1 MKDYFKEIFELFA
14 NCLMILTLALSAHL
28 LLSNVYH
35 YIEVNKSYNY
45 NLNESKTYISFK
57 ENVKE
62 IENNINKVDVDNI
75 KDINR
80 RMTAL
85 TYKSKTEQCLN
96 EIKTSDF
103 YNLEKNEEWG
113 IYKELSPKI
122 LEKYLAQD
130 NVKAVIVTSPSYYG
144 VVSDIKK
151 LKEIC
156 AKYGTYLIVDEA
168 HGALYPFSDKLP
180 QSAVNIA
187 DFTVQSL
194 HKTAGGLNPTA
205 LLHTNTN
212 LDIDSALAKFSTTSP
227 SYALLYSIEKNIN
240 YLNSQK
246 GRQKIEELIKNIKN
260 LRKNLPDIDFF
271 DGDITKILIKHNNY
285 TGFELSEK
293 LFENRIEDEKTNAKS
308 TMLLCGLGTNKLKLQ
323 RLEKIL
329 KKF

>member
-103 YNLEKNEEWG
+103 YNLEKNSFKPAD
-113 IYKELSPKI
+113 IYDYNKTFSSKINSYCTLLLEAEVTDAINIKVNGYDAVKNNLIRARDDLSTDALR
-122 LEKYLAQD
+122 LENRLLFNSSYFWTTD
-130 NVKAVIVTSPSYYG
+130 TVRNTIYNYTSD
-144 VVSDIKK
+144 V
-151 LKEIC
+151 
-156 AKYGTYLIVDEA
+156 
-168 HGALYPFSDKLP
+168 F
-180 QSAVNIA
+180 
-187 DFTVQSL
+187 F
-194 HKTAGGLNPTA
+194 
-205 LLHTNTN
+205 TN
-212 LDIDSALAKFSTTSP
+212 LSNYSRLTSV
-227 SYALLYSIEKNIN
+227 
-240 YLNSQK
+240 
-246 GRQKIEELIKNIKN
+246 IEESSIWYVNE
-260 LRKNLPDIDFF
+260 F
-271 DGDITKILIKHNNY
+271 G
-285 TGFELSEK
+285 G
-293 LFENRIEDEKTNAKS
+293 NR
-308 TMLLCGLGTNKLKLQ
+308 
-323 RLEKIL
+323 
-329 KKF
+329 

>member
-103 YNLEKNEEWG
+103 YNLEKNSFKPAD
-113 IYKELSPKI
+113 IYNYNKTFSSKINSYCTLLLEAEVTDAINKYNIKVNAYDAVKNNLIRARDDLSTDALR
-122 LEKYLAQD
+122 LENRLLFNSSYFWTTD
-130 NVKAVIVTSPSYYG
+130 TVRNTIYNYTSD
-144 VVSDIKK
+144 V
-151 LKEIC
+151 
-156 AKYGTYLIVDEA
+156 
-168 HGALYPFSDKLP
+168 F
-180 QSAVNIA
+180 
-187 DFTVQSL
+187 F
-194 HKTAGGLNPTA
+194 
-205 LLHTNTN
+205 TN
-212 LDIDSALAKFSTTSP
+212 LSNYSRLTSV
-227 SYALLYSIEKNIN
+227 
-240 YLNSQK
+240 
-246 GRQKIEELIKNIKN
+246 IEESSIWYVNE
-260 LRKNLPDIDFF
+260 F
-271 DGDITKILIKHNNY
+271 G
-285 TGFELSEK
+285 G
-293 LFENRIEDEKTNAKS
+293 NR
-308 TMLLCGLGTNKLKLQ
+308 
-323 RLEKIL
+323 
-329 KKF
+329 

>member
-103 YNLEKNEEWG
+103 YNLEKN
-113 IYKELSPKI
+113 S
-122 LEKYLAQD
+122 
-130 NVKAVIVTSPSYYG
+130 
-144 VVSDIKK
+144 
-151 LKEIC
+151 
-156 AKYGTYLIVDEA
+156 
-168 HGALYPFSDKLP
+168 F
-180 QSAVNIA
+180 
-187 DFTVQSL
+187 
-194 HKTAGGLNPTA
+194 KTADIYDYNKTFSSKINSYCTLLLEAEVTDAINKYNIKVNGYDAVKNNLIRARDDLSTDA
-205 LLHTNTN
+205 LRLENRLLFNSSYFWTTDTVRNTIYNYTSDVFFTN
-212 LDIDSALAKFSTTSP
+212 LSNYSRLTSV
-227 SYALLYSIEKNIN
+227 
-240 YLNSQK
+240 
-246 GRQKIEELIKNIKN
+246 IEESSVWYVNE
-260 LRKNLPDIDFF
+260 F
-271 DGDITKILIKHNNY
+271 G
-285 TGFELSEK
+285 G
-293 LFENRIEDEKTNAKS
+293 NR
-308 TMLLCGLGTNKLKLQ
+308 
-323 RLEKIL
+323 
-329 KKF
+329 

>member
-103 YNLEKNEEWG
+103 YNLEKNSFKPAD
-113 IYKELSPKI
+113 IYDYNKTFSSKINSYCTLLLEAEVTDAINKYNIKVNGYDAVKNNLIRARDDLSTDALR
-122 LEKYLAQD
+122 LENRLLFNSSYFWTTD
-130 NVKAVIVTSPSYYG
+130 TVRNTIYNYTSD
-144 VVSDIKK
+144 V
-151 LKEIC
+151 
-156 AKYGTYLIVDEA
+156 
-168 HGALYPFSDKLP
+168 F
-180 QSAVNIA
+180 
-187 DFTVQSL
+187 F
-194 HKTAGGLNPTA
+194 
-205 LLHTNTN
+205 TN
-212 LDIDSALAKFSTTSP
+212 LSNYSRLTSV
-227 SYALLYSIEKNIN
+227 IEKSSIWYVNEF
-240 YLNSQK
+240 
-246 GRQKIEELIKNIKN
+246 G
-260 LRKNLPDIDFF
+260 
-271 DGDITKILIKHNNY
+271 G
-285 TGFELSEK
+285 
-293 LFENRIEDEKTNAKS
+293 NR
-308 TMLLCGLGTNKLKLQ
+308 
-323 RLEKIL
+323 
-329 KKF
+329 

>member
-103 YNLEKNEEWG
+103 YNLEKNSFKPAD
-113 IYKELSPKI
+113 IYDYNKTFSSKINSYCTLLLEAEVTDAINKYNIKVNGYDAVKNNLIRARDDLSTDALR
-122 LEKYLAQD
+122 LENRLLFNSSYFWTTD
-130 NVKAVIVTSPSYYG
+130 AVRNTIYNYTSD
-144 VVSDIKK
+144 V
-151 LKEIC
+151 
-156 AKYGTYLIVDEA
+156 
-168 HGALYPFSDKLP
+168 F
-180 QSAVNIA
+180 
-187 DFTVQSL
+187 F
-194 HKTAGGLNPTA
+194 
-205 LLHTNTN
+205 TN
-212 LDIDSALAKFSTTSP
+212 LSN
-227 SYALLYSIEKNIN
+227 YSRLTNV
-240 YLNSQK
+240 
-246 GRQKIEELIKNIKN
+246 IEESSVWYVNE
-260 LRKNLPDIDFF
+260 F
-271 DGDITKILIKHNNY
+271 G
-285 TGFELSEK
+285 G
-293 LFENRIEDEKTNAKS
+293 NR
-308 TMLLCGLGTNKLKLQ
+308 
-323 RLEKIL
+323 
-329 KKF
+329 

>member
-103 YNLEKNEEWG
+103 YNLEKNSFKPAD
-113 IYKELSPKI
+113 IYDYNKTFSSKINSYCTLLLEAEVTDAINKYNIKVNGYDAVKNNLIRARDDLSTDALRI
-122 LEKYLAQD
+122 ENRLLFNSSYFWTTD
-130 NVKAVIVTSPSYYG
+130 TVRNTIYNYTSD
-144 VVSDIKK
+144 V
-151 LKEIC
+151 
-156 AKYGTYLIVDEA
+156 
-168 HGALYPFSDKLP
+168 F
-180 QSAVNIA
+180 
-187 DFTVQSL
+187 F
-194 HKTAGGLNPTA
+194 
-205 LLHTNTN
+205 TN
-212 LDIDSALAKFSTTSP
+212 LSNYSRLTSV
-227 SYALLYSIEKNIN
+227 
-240 YLNSQK
+240 
-246 GRQKIEELIKNIKN
+246 IEESSIWYVNE
-260 LRKNLPDIDFF
+260 F
-271 DGDITKILIKHNNY
+271 G
-285 TGFELSEK
+285 G
-293 LFENRIEDEKTNAKS
+293 NR
-308 TMLLCGLGTNKLKLQ
+308 
-323 RLEKIL
+323 
-329 KKF
+329 

>member
-103 YNLEKNEEWG
+103 YNLEKNSFKPAD
-113 IYKELSPKI
+113 IYDYNKTFSSKINSYCTLLLEAEVTDAINKYNIKVNSYDAVKNNLIRARDDLSTDALR
-122 LEKYLAQD
+122 LENRLLFNSSYFWTTD
-130 NVKAVIVTSPSYYG
+130 TVRNTIYNYTSD
-144 VVSDIKK
+144 V
-151 LKEIC
+151 
-156 AKYGTYLIVDEA
+156 
-168 HGALYPFSDKLP
+168 F
-180 QSAVNIA
+180 
-187 DFTVQSL
+187 F
-194 HKTAGGLNPTA
+194 
-205 LLHTNTN
+205 TN
-212 LDIDSALAKFSTTSP
+212 LSNYSRLTSV
-227 SYALLYSIEKNIN
+227 
-240 YLNSQK
+240 
-246 GRQKIEELIKNIKN
+246 IEESSIWYVNE
-260 LRKNLPDIDFF
+260 F
-271 DGDITKILIKHNNY
+271 G
-285 TGFELSEK
+285 G
-293 LFENRIEDEKTNAKS
+293 NR
-308 TMLLCGLGTNKLKLQ
+308 
-323 RLEKIL
+323 
-329 KKF
+329 

>member
-103 YNLEKNEEWG
+103 YNLEKNSFKPAD
-113 IYKELSPKI
+113 IYDYNKTFSSKINSYCTLLLEAEVTDAINKYNIKVNGYDAVKNNLIRARDDLSTDALR
-122 LEKYLAQD
+122 LENRLLFNSSYFWTTD
-130 NVKAVIVTSPSYYG
+130 TVRNTIYNYTSD
-144 VVSDIKK
+144 V
-151 LKEIC
+151 
-156 AKYGTYLIVDEA
+156 
-168 HGALYPFSDKLP
+168 F
-180 QSAVNIA
+180 
-187 DFTVQSL
+187 F
-194 HKTAGGLNPTA
+194 
-205 LLHTNTN
+205 TN
-212 LDIDSALAKFSTTSP
+212 LSNYSRLTSV
-227 SYALLYSIEKNIN
+227 
-240 YLNSQK
+240 
-246 GRQKIEELIKNIKN
+246 IEESSVWYVNE
-260 LRKNLPDIDFF
+260 F
-271 DGDITKILIKHNNY
+271 G
-285 TGFELSEK
+285 G
-293 LFENRIEDEKTNAKS
+293 
-308 TMLLCGLGTNKLKLQ
+308 
-323 RLEKIL
+323 
-329 KKF
+329 

>member
-103 YNLEKNEEWG
+103 YNLEKNSFKPAD
-113 IYKELSPKI
+113 IYDYNKTFSSKINSYCTLLLEAEVTDAINKYNIKVNGYDAVKNNLIRARDDLSTDALR
-122 LEKYLAQD
+122 LENRLLFNSSYFWTTD
-130 NVKAVIVTSPSYYG
+130 IVRNTIYNYTSD
-144 VVSDIKK
+144 V
-151 LKEIC
+151 
-156 AKYGTYLIVDEA
+156 
-168 HGALYPFSDKLP
+168 F
-180 QSAVNIA
+180 
-187 DFTVQSL
+187 F
-194 HKTAGGLNPTA
+194 
-205 LLHTNTN
+205 TN
-212 LDIDSALAKFSTTSP
+212 LSNYSRLTSV
-227 SYALLYSIEKNIN
+227 
-240 YLNSQK
+240 
-246 GRQKIEELIKNIKN
+246 IEESSVWYVNE
-260 LRKNLPDIDFF
+260 F
-271 DGDITKILIKHNNY
+271 G
-285 TGFELSEK
+285 G
-293 LFENRIEDEKTNAKS
+293 NR
-308 TMLLCGLGTNKLKLQ
+308 
-323 RLEKIL
+323 
-329 KKF
+329 

>member
-103 YNLEKNEEWG
+103 YNLEKNSFKPAD
-113 IYKELSPKI
+113 IYDYNKTFSSKINSYCTLLLEAEVTDAINKYNIKVNGYDAVKNNLIRARDDLSTDALR
-122 LEKYLAQD
+122 LENRLLFNSSYFWTTD
-130 NVKAVIVTSPSYYG
+130 TVRNTIYNYTSDVFFTNLSNY
-144 VVSDIKK
+144 SKK
-151 LKEIC
+151 LSSFVEP
-156 AKYGTYLIVDEA
+156 
-168 HGALYPFSDKLP
+168 YP
-180 QSAVNIA
+180 
-187 DFTVQSL
+187 
-194 HKTAGGLNPTA
+194 
-205 LLHTNTN
+205 
-212 LDIDSALAKFSTTSP
+212 
-227 SYALLYSIEKNIN
+227 
-240 YLNSQK
+240 
-246 GRQKIEELIKNIKN
+246 
-260 LRKNLPDIDFF
+260 
-271 DGDITKILIKHNNY
+271 
-285 TGFELSEK
+285 
-293 LFENRIEDEKTNAKS
+293 
-308 TMLLCGLGTNKLKLQ
+308 
-323 RLEKIL
+323 
-329 KKF
+329 

>member
-103 YNLEKNEEWG
+103 YNLEKNSFKPAD
-113 IYKELSPKI
+113 IYDYNKTFSSKINSYCTLLLEAEVTDAINKYNIKVNDYDAVKNNLIRARDDLSTDALR
-122 LEKYLAQD
+122 LENRLLFNSSYFWTTD
-130 NVKAVIVTSPSYYG
+130 TVRNTIYNYTSD
-144 VVSDIKK
+144 V
-151 LKEIC
+151 
-156 AKYGTYLIVDEA
+156 
-168 HGALYPFSDKLP
+168 F
-180 QSAVNIA
+180 
-187 DFTVQSL
+187 F
-194 HKTAGGLNPTA
+194 
-205 LLHTNTN
+205 TN
-212 LDIDSALAKFSTTSP
+212 LSNYSRLTSV
-227 SYALLYSIEKNIN
+227 
-240 YLNSQK
+240 
-246 GRQKIEELIKNIKN
+246 IEESSIWYVNE
-260 LRKNLPDIDFF
+260 F
-271 DGDITKILIKHNNY
+271 G
-285 TGFELSEK
+285 G
-293 LFENRIEDEKTNAKS
+293 NR
-308 TMLLCGLGTNKLKLQ
+308 
-323 RLEKIL
+323 
-329 KKF
+329 

>member
-103 YNLEKNEEWG
+103 YNLEKNSFKPAD
-113 IYKELSPKI
+113 IYDYNKTFSSKINSYCTLLLEAEVTDAINKYNIKVNGYDAVKNNLIRARDDLSTDALR
-122 LEKYLAQD
+122 LE
-130 NVKAVIVTSPSYYG
+130 NR
-144 VVSDIKK
+144 
-151 LKEIC
+151 
-156 AKYGTYLIVDEA
+156 
-168 HGALYPFSDKLP
+168 
-180 QSAVNIA
+180 
-187 DFTVQSL
+187 
-194 HKTAGGLNPTA
+194 
-205 LLHTNTN
+205 
-212 LDIDSALAKFSTTSP
+212 
-227 SYALLYSIEKNIN
+227 LLYCI
-240 YLNSQK
+240 Y
-246 GRQKIEELIKNIKN
+246 
-260 LRKNLPDIDFF
+260 
-271 DGDITKILIKHNNY
+271 
-285 TGFELSEK
+285 
-293 LFENRIEDEKTNAKS
+293 
-308 TMLLCGLGTNKLKLQ
+308 
-323 RLEKIL
+323 
-329 KKF
+329 

>member
-103 YNLEKNEEWG
+103 YNLEKNSFKPAD
-113 IYKELSPKI
+113 IYNYNKTFSSKINSYCTLLLEAEVTDAINKYNIKVNGYDAVKNNLIRARDDLSTDALR
-122 LEKYLAQD
+122 LENRLLFNSSYFWTTD
-130 NVKAVIVTSPSYYG
+130 TVRNTIYNYTSD
-144 VVSDIKK
+144 V
-151 LKEIC
+151 
-156 AKYGTYLIVDEA
+156 
-168 HGALYPFSDKLP
+168 F
-180 QSAVNIA
+180 
-187 DFTVQSL
+187 F
-194 HKTAGGLNPTA
+194 
-205 LLHTNTN
+205 TN
-212 LDIDSALAKFSTTSP
+212 LSNYSRLTSVIKE
-227 SYALLYSIEKNIN
+227 SSIWYVNEF
-240 YLNSQK
+240 
-246 GRQKIEELIKNIKN
+246 G
-260 LRKNLPDIDFF
+260 
-271 DGDITKILIKHNNY
+271 G
-285 TGFELSEK
+285 
-293 LFENRIEDEKTNAKS
+293 NR
-308 TMLLCGLGTNKLKLQ
+308 
-323 RLEKIL
+323 
-329 KKF
+329 

>member
-103 YNLEKNEEWG
+103 YNLEKNSFKPAD
-113 IYKELSPKI
+113 IYDYNKTFSSKINSYCTLLLEAEVTDAINKYNIKVNGYDAVKNNLIRARDDLSTDALR
-122 LEKYLAQD
+122 LENRLLFNSSYFWTTD
-130 NVKAVIVTSPSYYG
+130 TVRNTIYNYTSD
-144 VVSDIKK
+144 V
-151 LKEIC
+151 
-156 AKYGTYLIVDEA
+156 
-168 HGALYPFSDKLP
+168 F
-180 QSAVNIA
+180 
-187 DFTVQSL
+187 F
-194 HKTAGGLNPTA
+194 
-205 LLHTNTN
+205 TN
-212 LDIDSALAKFSTTSP
+212 LSNYSRLTSV
-227 SYALLYSIEKNIN
+227 
-240 YLNSQK
+240 
-246 GRQKIEELIKNIKN
+246 IEESSIWYVNE
-260 LRKNLPDIDFF
+260 F
-271 DGDITKILIKHNNY
+271 G
-285 TGFELSEK
+285 G
-293 LFENRIEDEKTNAKS
+293 
-308 TMLLCGLGTNKLKLQ
+308 
-323 RLEKIL
+323 
-329 KKF
+329 

>member
-103 YNLEKNEEWG
+103 YNLEKNSFKPAD
-113 IYKELSPKI
+113 IYDYNKTFSSKINSYCTLLLEAEVTDAINKYNIKVNGYDAVKNNLIRARDDLSADALR
-122 LEKYLAQD
+122 LENRLLF
-130 NVKAVIVTSPSYYG
+130 NSSYYWTTDT
-144 VVSDIKK
+144 VRNTIYNYTSD
-151 LKEIC
+151 
-156 AKYGTYLIVDEA
+156 V
-168 HGALYPFSDKLP
+168 F
-180 QSAVNIA
+180 
-187 DFTVQSL
+187 F
-194 HKTAGGLNPTA
+194 
-205 LLHTNTN
+205 TN
-212 LDIDSALAKFSTTSP
+212 LSNYSRLTSV
-227 SYALLYSIEKNIN
+227 
-240 YLNSQK
+240 
-246 GRQKIEELIKNIKN
+246 IEESSIWYVNE
-260 LRKNLPDIDFF
+260 F
-271 DGDITKILIKHNNY
+271 G
-285 TGFELSEK
+285 G
-293 LFENRIEDEKTNAKS
+293 NR
-308 TMLLCGLGTNKLKLQ
+308 
-323 RLEKIL
+323 
-329 KKF
+329 

>member
-103 YNLEKNEEWG
+103 YNLEKNSFKPAD
-113 IYKELSPKI
+113 IYDYNKTFSSKINSYCTLLLEAEVTDAINKYNIKVNGYDAVKNNLIRARDDLSTDALR
-122 LEKYLAQD
+122 LENRLLFNSSYFWTTD
-130 NVKAVIVTSPSYYG
+130 SVRNTIYNYTSD
-144 VVSDIKK
+144 V
-151 LKEIC
+151 
-156 AKYGTYLIVDEA
+156 
-168 HGALYPFSDKLP
+168 F
-180 QSAVNIA
+180 
-187 DFTVQSL
+187 F
-194 HKTAGGLNPTA
+194 
-205 LLHTNTN
+205 TN
-212 LDIDSALAKFSTTSP
+212 LSNYSRLTSV
-227 SYALLYSIEKNIN
+227 
-240 YLNSQK
+240 
-246 GRQKIEELIKNIKN
+246 IEESSVWYVNE
-260 LRKNLPDIDFF
+260 F
-271 DGDITKILIKHNNY
+271 G
-285 TGFELSEK
+285 G
-293 LFENRIEDEKTNAKS
+293 NR
-308 TMLLCGLGTNKLKLQ
+308 
-323 RLEKIL
+323 
-329 KKF
+329 

>member
-103 YNLEKNEEWG
+103 YNLEKNSYCTLLLEAEVTDAINKYNIKVNGYDAVKNNLIRARDDLSTDALRLENRLLFNSSYFWTTDTVRNT
-113 IYKELSPKI
+113 IYN
-122 LEKYLAQD
+122 Y
-130 NVKAVIVTSPSYYG
+130 TSD
-144 VVSDIKK
+144 V
-151 LKEIC
+151 
-156 AKYGTYLIVDEA
+156 
-168 HGALYPFSDKLP
+168 F
-180 QSAVNIA
+180 
-187 DFTVQSL
+187 F
-194 HKTAGGLNPTA
+194 
-205 LLHTNTN
+205 TN
-212 LDIDSALAKFSTTSP
+212 LSNYSRLTSV
-227 SYALLYSIEKNIN
+227 
-240 YLNSQK
+240 
-246 GRQKIEELIKNIKN
+246 IEESSIWYVNE
-260 LRKNLPDIDFF
+260 F
-271 DGDITKILIKHNNY
+271 G
-285 TGFELSEK
+285 G
-293 LFENRIEDEKTNAKS
+293 NR
-308 TMLLCGLGTNKLKLQ
+308 
-323 RLEKIL
+323 
-329 KKF
+329 

>member
-103 YNLEKNEEWG
+103 YNLEKNSFKPAD
-113 IYKELSPKI
+113 IYDYNKTFSSKINSYCTLLLEAEVTDAINKYNIKVNGYDAVKNNLIRARDDLSTDALR
-122 LEKYLAQD
+122 LENRLLF
-130 NVKAVIVTSPSYYG
+130 NSSYFWTTDTVRNTIYN
-144 VVSDIKK
+144 
-151 LKEIC
+151 
-156 AKYGTYLIVDEA
+156 YT
-168 HGALYPFSDKLP
+168 
-180 QSAVNIA
+180 A
-187 DFTVQSL
+187 DVFF
-194 HKTAGGLNPTA
+194 
-205 LLHTNTN
+205 TN
-212 LDIDSALAKFSTTSP
+212 LSNYSRLTSV
-227 SYALLYSIEKNIN
+227 
-240 YLNSQK
+240 
-246 GRQKIEELIKNIKN
+246 IEESSIWYVNE
-260 LRKNLPDIDFF
+260 F
-271 DGDITKILIKHNNY
+271 G
-285 TGFELSEK
+285 G
-293 LFENRIEDEKTNAKS
+293 NR
-308 TMLLCGLGTNKLKLQ
+308 
-323 RLEKIL
+323 
-329 KKF
+329 

>member
-103 YNLEKNEEWG
+103 YNLEKNLFKPAD
-113 IYKELSPKI
+113 IYDYNKTFSSKINSYCTLLLEAEVTDAINKYNIKVNGYDAVKNNLIRARDDLSTDALR
-122 LEKYLAQD
+122 LENRLLFNSSYFWTTD
-130 NVKAVIVTSPSYYG
+130 TVRNTIYNYTSD
-144 VVSDIKK
+144 V
-151 LKEIC
+151 
-156 AKYGTYLIVDEA
+156 
-168 HGALYPFSDKLP
+168 F
-180 QSAVNIA
+180 
-187 DFTVQSL
+187 F
-194 HKTAGGLNPTA
+194 
-205 LLHTNTN
+205 TN
-212 LDIDSALAKFSTTSP
+212 LSNYSRLTSV
-227 SYALLYSIEKNIN
+227 
-240 YLNSQK
+240 
-246 GRQKIEELIKNIKN
+246 IEESSIWYVNE
-260 LRKNLPDIDFF
+260 F
-271 DGDITKILIKHNNY
+271 G
-285 TGFELSEK
+285 G
-293 LFENRIEDEKTNAKS
+293 NR
-308 TMLLCGLGTNKLKLQ
+308 
-323 RLEKIL
+323 
-329 KKF
+329 

>member
-103 YNLEKNEEWG
+103 YNLEKNSFKPAD
-113 IYKELSPKI
+113 IYDYNKTFSSKINSYCTLLLEAEVTDAINKYNIKVNGYDAVKNNLIRARDDLSTDALR
-122 LEKYLAQD
+122 LENRLLFNSSYFWTTD
-130 NVKAVIVTSPSYYG
+130 TVRNTIYNYTSD
-144 VVSDIKK
+144 V
-151 LKEIC
+151 
-156 AKYGTYLIVDEA
+156 
-168 HGALYPFSDKLP
+168 F
-180 QSAVNIA
+180 
-187 DFTVQSL
+187 F
-194 HKTAGGLNPTA
+194 
-205 LLHTNTN
+205 TN
-212 LDIDSALAKFSTTSP
+212 LSNYSRLTSV
-227 SYALLYSIEKNIN
+227 
-240 YLNSQK
+240 
-246 GRQKIEELIKNIKN
+246 IEESSIWYVN
-260 LRKNLPDIDFF
+260 
-271 DGDITKILIKHNNY
+271 
-285 TGFELSEK
+285 
-293 LFENRIEDEKTNAKS
+293 
-308 TMLLCGLGTNKLKLQ
+308 
-323 RLEKIL
+323 
-329 KKF
+329 

>member
-103 YNLEKNEEWG
+103 YNLEKNSFKPAD
-113 IYKELSPKI
+113 IYDYNKTFSSKINSYCTLLLEAEVTDAINKYNIKVNGYDTVKNNLIRARDDLSTDALR
-122 LEKYLAQD
+122 LENRLLFNSSYFWTTD
-130 NVKAVIVTSPSYYG
+130 TVRNTIYNYTSD
-144 VVSDIKK
+144 V
-151 LKEIC
+151 
-156 AKYGTYLIVDEA
+156 
-168 HGALYPFSDKLP
+168 F
-180 QSAVNIA
+180 
-187 DFTVQSL
+187 F
-194 HKTAGGLNPTA
+194 
-205 LLHTNTN
+205 TN
-212 LDIDSALAKFSTTSP
+212 LSNYSRLTSV
-227 SYALLYSIEKNIN
+227 
-240 YLNSQK
+240 
-246 GRQKIEELIKNIKN
+246 IEESSIWYVNE
-260 LRKNLPDIDFF
+260 F
-271 DGDITKILIKHNNY
+271 G
-285 TGFELSEK
+285 G
-293 LFENRIEDEKTNAKS
+293 NR
-308 TMLLCGLGTNKLKLQ
+308 
-323 RLEKIL
+323 
-329 KKF
+329 